1 MASTRN
7 VVRLR
12 AVIIGIVAAGS
23 AAFLI
28 PTIAAAVPRDPATD
42 TIASVTQRLDSLS
55 KQSESLAEKYNGAQ
69 ITLTAR
75 QKSADKAQNA
85 LRSAV
90 AAYQTARAQLADTVK
105 SQYEGAQ
112 FSTAGALLT
121 STTDAN
127 YLDKVE
133 ALNLLNAHR
142 SAVVAE
148 LITARANADKAQ
160 NAAADA
166 LQQAKTVRDT
176 VSKQRADVEVQTKKY
191 TDLLATLNAQQ
202 QEAYRD
208 RNAPTTAQ
216 LATTTQAPARPGT
229 HGPCAASRSAC
240 GRRRQRQGADAV
252 AYARAQLGKP
262 YVFGA
267 AGPDAFDC
275 SGLTMMAWAAA
286 GVSLPHYAPSQMQ
299 NGSVGADRCLG
310 HAARRP
316 DLPLPRYRPCGDLC
330 RQRDGNLGPPARR
343 RGEVRQRRLRHA
355 EHRRRA
361 TYRLSLT
368 QTPSGDSTPGTPP
381 GRGPNLVWTNIIR
394 LRRRGPC

>member
-7 VVRLR
+7 AARLR

-42 TIASVTQRLDSLS
+42 TIASVTQRLDNLS

-75 QKSADKAQNA
+75 QKAAGKAQSA
-85 LRSAV
+85 FRSA
-90 AAYQTARAQLADTVK
+90 AATYQTARAQLTNTLK

-121 STTDAN
+121 STNEAN

-160 NAAADA
+160 EAAADA
-166 LQQAKTVRDT
+166 LQKAKSVRDL
-176 VSKQRADVEVQTKKY
+176 VSKQRADVEAQTKKY

-202 QEAYRD
+202 QEQYRD
-208 RNAPTTAQ
+208 RNAPTAAQ
-216 LATTTQAPARPGT
+216 LATTQTTQALPAAPAQ
-229 HGPCAASRSAC
+229 PAAPPAVGGGSAKA
-240 GRRRQRQGADAV
+240 QIAV

-262 YVFGA
+262 YVFAA

-286 GVSLPHYAPSQMQ
+286 GVSLPHFAPTQMQ
-299 NGSVGADRCLG
+299 YGSTVPIDVSAM
-310 HAARRP
+310 
-316 DLPLPRYRPCGDLC
+316 LPGDLIFLYP
-330 RQRDGNLGPPARR
+330 DIGHVEIYAGNGMAISAPQPGDVVKYVSVAYDMPNIVGVRR
-343 RGEVRQRRLRHA
+343 IA
-355 EHRRRA
+355 
-361 TYRLSLT
+361 
-368 QTPSGDSTPGTPP
+368 
-381 GRGPNLVWTNIIR
+381 
-394 LRRRGPC
+394 

>member
-1 MASTRN
+1 VASTRN
-7 VVRLR
+7 AARLR

-55 KQSESLAEKYNGAQ
+55 KRSESLAEKYNGAQ

-75 QKSADKAQNA
+75 QKSADKAQHA

-148 LITARANADKAQ
+148 LIAARGNADKAQ
-160 NAAADA
+160 NTAADA

-176 VSKQRADVEVQTKKY
+176 VRKQRADVEVQTKKY

-202 QEAYRD
+202 QEAYLD

-216 LATTTQAPARPGT
+216 LATTTQAPATPAQ
-229 HGPCAASRSAC
+229 PAAPPAVGGGSAKA
-240 GRRRQRQGADAV
+240 QTAV
-252 AYARAQLGKP
+252 AYARRNLASRMCLVP
-262 YVFGA
+262 PVRM
-267 AGPDAFDC
+267 P
-275 SGLTMMAWAAA
+275 ST
-286 GVSLPHYAPSQMQ
+286 AP
-299 NGSVGADRCLG
+299 A
-310 HAARRP
+310 
-316 DLPLPRYRPCGDLC
+316 
-330 RQRDGNLGPPARR
+330 
-343 RGEVRQRRLRHA
+343 
-355 EHRRRA
+355 
-361 TYRLSLT
+361 
-368 QTPSGDSTPGTPP
+368 
-381 GRGPNLVWTNIIR
+381 
-394 LRRRGPC
+394 

>member
-7 VVRLR
+7 AARLR

-28 PTIAAAVPRDPATD
+28 PTIAAAVPSDPATE
-42 TIASVTQRLDSLS
+42 TIASVTQRLDRLS

-75 QKSADKAQNA
+75 RKSADKAQNA

-148 LITARANADKAQ
+148 LIAARGNADKAQ

-166 LQQAKTVRDT
+166 LQEAKTVRDT
-176 VSKQRADVEVQTKKY
+176 VRKQRADVEVQTKKY

-202 QEAYRD
+202 QEAYRN
-208 RNAPTTAQ
+208 RNAPTTAE
-216 LATTTQAPARPGT
+216 LATTTQAPATPAQ
-229 HGPCAASRSAC
+229 PAAPAAVGGGSAKA
-240 GRRRQRQGADAV
+240 QTAV

-299 NGSVGADRCLG
+299 NGSVVPIDVSAMLPGDLIFLYPDVG
-310 HAARRP
+310 HVEIYAGNGMAISAPQPGDVVKYVSVAYDMPSIVGARRI
-316 DLPLPRYRPCGDLC
+316 
-330 RQRDGNLGPPARR
+330 A
-343 RGEVRQRRLRHA
+343 
-355 EHRRRA
+355 
-361 TYRLSLT
+361 
-368 QTPSGDSTPGTPP
+368 
-381 GRGPNLVWTNIIR
+381 
-394 LRRRGPC
+394 

>member
-1 MASTRN
+1 VASTRN
-7 VVRLR
+7 AARLR

-42 TIASVTQRLDSLS
+42 TIATVTQRLDNLS

-75 QKSADKAQNA
+75 QKAAGKAQSA
-85 LRSAV
+85 FRSA
-90 AAYQTARAQLADTVK
+90 AATYQTARAQLTNTLK

-121 STTDAN
+121 STNEAN

-160 NAAADA
+160 EAAADA
-166 LQQAKTVRDT
+166 LQKAKSVRDLL
-176 VSKQRADVEVQTKKY
+176 SKQRAEVEAQTKKY

-202 QEAYRD
+202 QEQYRD
-208 RNAPTTAQ
+208 RNAPTAAQ
-216 LATTTQAPARPGT
+216 LATTQTTQALPAAPAQ
-229 HGPCAASRSAC
+229 PAAPPAVGGGSAKA
-240 GRRRQRQGADAV
+240 QIAV

-262 YVFGA
+262 YVFAA

-286 GVSLPHYAPSQMQ
+286 GVSLPHYAPTQMQ
-299 NGSVGADRCLG
+299 YGSTVPIDVSAM
-310 HAARRP
+310 
-316 DLPLPRYRPCGDLC
+316 LPGDLIFLYP
-330 RQRDGNLGPPARR
+330 DIGHVEIYAGNGMAISAPQPGDVVKYVSVAYDMPNIVGVRR
-343 RGEVRQRRLRHA
+343 IA
-355 EHRRRA
+355 
-361 TYRLSLT
+361 
-368 QTPSGDSTPGTPP
+368 
-381 GRGPNLVWTNIIR
+381 
-394 LRRRGPC
+394 

>member
-7 VVRLR
+7 AARLR

-42 TIASVTQRLDSLS
+42 TIASVTQRLDNLS

-75 QKSADKAQNA
+75 QKAAGKAQSA
-85 LRSAV
+85 FRSA
-90 AAYQTARAQLADTVK
+90 AATYQTARAQLTNTLK

-121 STTDAN
+121 STNEAN

-160 NAAADA
+160 EAAADA
-166 LQQAKTVRDT
+166 LQKAKSVRDL
-176 VSKQRADVEVQTKKY
+176 VSKQRADVEAKTKKY

-202 QEAYRD
+202 QEQYRD
-208 RNAPTTAQ
+208 RNAPTAAQ
-216 LATTTQAPARPGT
+216 LATTQTTQALPAAPAQ
-229 HGPCAASRSAC
+229 PAAPPAVGGGSAKA
-240 GRRRQRQGADAV
+240 QIAV

-262 YVFGA
+262 YVFAA

-286 GVSLPHYAPSQMQ
+286 GVSLPHYAPTQMQ
-299 NGSVGADRCLG
+299 YGSTVPIDVSAM
-310 HAARRP
+310 
-316 DLPLPRYRPCGDLC
+316 LPGDLIFLYP
-330 RQRDGNLGPPARR
+330 DIGHVEIYAGNGMAISAPQPGDVVKYVSVAYDMPNIVGVRR
-343 RGEVRQRRLRHA
+343 IA
-355 EHRRRA
+355 
-361 TYRLSLT
+361 
-368 QTPSGDSTPGTPP
+368 
-381 GRGPNLVWTNIIR
+381 
-394 LRRRGPC
+394 

>member
-1 MASTRN
+1 VASTRN
-7 VVRLR
+7 AARLR

-42 TIASVTQRLDSLS
+42 TIASVTQRLDNLS

-75 QKSADKAQNA
+75 QKAAGKAQSA
-85 LRSAV
+85 FRSA
-90 AAYQTARAQLADTVK
+90 AATYQTARAQLTNTLK

-121 STTDAN
+121 STNEAN

-160 NAAADA
+160 EAAADA
-166 LQQAKTVRDT
+166 LHKAKSVRDL
-176 VSKQRADVEVQTKKY
+176 VSKQRADVEAQTKKY

-202 QEAYRD
+202 QEQYRD
-208 RNAPTTAQ
+208 RNAPTAAQ
-216 LATTTQAPARPGT
+216 LATTQTTQALPAAPAQ
-229 HGPCAASRSAC
+229 PAAPPAVGGGSAKA
-240 GRRRQRQGADAV
+240 QIAV

-262 YVFGA
+262 YVFAA

-286 GVSLPHYAPSQMQ
+286 GVSLPHFAPTQMQ
-299 NGSVGADRCLG
+299 YGSTVPIDVSAM
-310 HAARRP
+310 
-316 DLPLPRYRPCGDLC
+316 LPGDLIFLYP
-330 RQRDGNLGPPARR
+330 DIGHVEIYAGNGMAISAPQPGDVVKYVSVAYDMPNIVGVRR
-343 RGEVRQRRLRHA
+343 IA
-355 EHRRRA
+355 
-361 TYRLSLT
+361 
-368 QTPSGDSTPGTPP
+368 
-381 GRGPNLVWTNIIR
+381 
-394 LRRRGPC
+394 

>member
-1 MASTRN
+1 VASTRN
-7 VVRLR
+7 AARLR

-55 KQSESLAEKYNGAQ
+55 KRSETLAEKYNGAQ

-133 ALNLLNAHR
+133 ALNMLNAHR

-148 LITARANADKAQ
+148 LIAARGNADKAQ

-166 LQQAKTVRDT
+166 LQEAKTVRDT
-176 VSKQRADVEVQTKKY
+176 VRKQRADVEVQTKKY

-202 QEAYRD
+202 QEAYRN
-208 RNAPTTAQ
+208 RNAPTTAE
-216 LATTTQAPARPGT
+216 LATTTQAPATPAQ
-229 HGPCAASRSAC
+229 PAAPAAVGGGSAKA
-240 GRRRQRQGADAV
+240 QTAV

-299 NGSVGADRCLG
+299 NGSVVPIDVSAM
-310 HAARRP
+310 
-316 DLPLPRYRPCGDLC
+316 LPGDLIFLYP
-330 RQRDGNLGPPARR
+330 DVGHVEIYAGNGMSISAPQPGDVVKYVSVAYDMPSIVGVRR
-343 RGEVRQRRLRHA
+343 IA
-355 EHRRRA
+355 
-361 TYRLSLT
+361 
-368 QTPSGDSTPGTPP
+368 
-381 GRGPNLVWTNIIR
+381 
-394 LRRRGPC
+394 

>member
-1 MASTRN
+1 VASTRN
-7 VVRLR
+7 AARLR

-42 TIASVTQRLDSLS
+42 TIASVTQRLDNLS

-75 QKSADKAQNA
+75 QKAAGKAQSA
-85 LRSAV
+85 FRSA
-90 AAYQTARAQLADTVK
+90 AATYQTARAQLTNTLK

-121 STTDAN
+121 STNEAN

-160 NAAADA
+160 EAAADA
-166 LQQAKTVRDT
+166 LHKAKSVRDL
-176 VSKQRADVEVQTKKY
+176 VSKQRADVEAQTKKY

-202 QEAYRD
+202 QEQYRD
-208 RNAPTTAQ
+208 RNAPTAAQ
-216 LATTTQAPARPGT
+216 LVTTQTTQAPTAPAQ
-229 HGPCAASRSAC
+229 PAAPPAVGGGSAKA
-240 GRRRQRQGADAV
+240 QIAV

-262 YVFGA
+262 YVFAA

-286 GVSLPHYAPSQMQ
+286 GVSLPHFAPTQMQ
-299 NGSVGADRCLG
+299 YGSTVPIDVSAM
-310 HAARRP
+310 
-316 DLPLPRYRPCGDLC
+316 LPGDLIFLYP
-330 RQRDGNLGPPARR
+330 DIGHVEIYAGNGMAISAPQPGDVVKYVSVAYDMPNIVGVRR
-343 RGEVRQRRLRHA
+343 IA
-355 EHRRRA
+355 
-361 TYRLSLT
+361 
-368 QTPSGDSTPGTPP
+368 
-381 GRGPNLVWTNIIR
+381 
-394 LRRRGPC
+394 

>member
-1 MASTRN
+1 VASTRN
-7 VVRLR
+7 AARLR

-42 TIASVTQRLDSLS
+42 TIASVSQRLDNLS

-75 QKSADKAQNA
+75 QKAAGKAQSA
-85 LRSAV
+85 FRSA
-90 AAYQTARAQLADTVK
+90 AATYQTARAQLTNTLK

-121 STTDAN
+121 STNEAN

-160 NAAADA
+160 EAAADA
-166 LQQAKTVRDT
+166 LHKAKSVRDL
-176 VSKQRADVEVQTKKY
+176 VSKQRADVEAQTKKY

-202 QEAYRD
+202 QEQYRD
-208 RNAPTTAQ
+208 RNAPTAAQ
-216 LATTTQAPARPGT
+216 LATTQTTQALPAAPAQ
-229 HGPCAASRSAC
+229 PAAPPAVGGGSAKA
-240 GRRRQRQGADAV
+240 QIAV

-262 YVFGA
+262 YVFAA

-286 GVSLPHYAPSQMQ
+286 GVSLPHYAPTQMQ
-299 NGSVGADRCLG
+299 YGSTVPIDVSAM
-310 HAARRP
+310 
-316 DLPLPRYRPCGDLC
+316 LPGDLIFLYP
-330 RQRDGNLGPPARR
+330 DIGHVEIYAGNGMAISAPQPGDVVKYVSVAYDMPNIVGVRR
-343 RGEVRQRRLRHA
+343 IA
-355 EHRRRA
+355 
-361 TYRLSLT
+361 
-368 QTPSGDSTPGTPP
+368 
-381 GRGPNLVWTNIIR
+381 
-394 LRRRGPC
+394 

>member
-7 VVRLR
+7 AARLR

-42 TIASVTQRLDSLS
+42 TIASVTQRLDNLS

-75 QKSADKAQNA
+75 QKAAGKAQSA
-85 LRSAV
+85 FRSA
-90 AAYQTARAQLADTVK
+90 AATYQTARAQLTNTLK

-121 STTDAN
+121 STNEAN

-160 NAAADA
+160 EAAADA
-166 LQQAKTVRDT
+166 LHKAKSVRDL
-176 VSKQRADVEVQTKKY
+176 VSKQRADVEAQTKKY

-202 QEAYRD
+202 QEQYRD
-208 RNAPTTAQ
+208 RNAPTAAQ
-216 LATTTQAPARPGT
+216 LATTQTTQALPAAPAQ
-229 HGPCAASRSAC
+229 PAAPPAVGGGSAKA
-240 GRRRQRQGADAV
+240 QIAV

-262 YVFGA
+262 YVFAA

-286 GVSLPHYAPSQMQ
+286 GVSLPHFAPTQMQ
-299 NGSVGADRCLG
+299 YGSTVPIDVSAM
-310 HAARRP
+310 
-316 DLPLPRYRPCGDLC
+316 LPGDLIFLYP
-330 RQRDGNLGPPARR
+330 DIGHVEIYAGNGMAISAPQPGDVVKYVSVAYDMPNIVGVRR
-343 RGEVRQRRLRHA
+343 IA
-355 EHRRRA
+355 
-361 TYRLSLT
+361 
-368 QTPSGDSTPGTPP
+368 
-381 GRGPNLVWTNIIR
+381 
-394 LRRRGPC
+394 

>member
-7 VVRLR
+7 AARLR

-42 TIASVTQRLDSLS
+42 TIASVTQRLDNLS

-75 QKSADKAQNA
+75 QKAAGKAQSA
-85 LRSAV
+85 FRSA
-90 AAYQTARAQLADTVK
+90 AATYQTARAQLTNTLK

-121 STTDAN
+121 STNEAN

-160 NAAADA
+160 EAAADA
-166 LQQAKTVRDT
+166 LHKAKSVRDL
-176 VSKQRADVEVQTKKY
+176 VSKQRADVEAKTKKY

-202 QEAYRD
+202 QEQYRD
-208 RNAPTTAQ
+208 RNAPTAAQ
-216 LATTTQAPARPGT
+216 LVTTQTTQAPTAPAQ
-229 HGPCAASRSAC
+229 PAAPPAVGGGSAKA
-240 GRRRQRQGADAV
+240 QIAV

-262 YVFGA
+262 YVFAA

-286 GVSLPHYAPSQMQ
+286 GVSLPHYAPTQMQ
-299 NGSVGADRCLG
+299 YGSTVPIDVSAM
-310 HAARRP
+310 
-316 DLPLPRYRPCGDLC
+316 LPGDLIFLYP
-330 RQRDGNLGPPARR
+330 DIGHVEIYAGNGMAISAPQPGDVVKYVSVAYDMPNIVGVRR
-343 RGEVRQRRLRHA
+343 IA
-355 EHRRRA
+355 
-361 TYRLSLT
+361 
-368 QTPSGDSTPGTPP
+368 
-381 GRGPNLVWTNIIR
+381 
-394 LRRRGPC
+394 

>member
-7 VVRLR
+7 AARLR

-42 TIASVTQRLDSLS
+42 TIASVTQRLDNLS

-75 QKSADKAQNA
+75 QKAAGKAQSA
-85 LRSAV
+85 FRSA
-90 AAYQTARAQLADTVK
+90 AATYQTARAQLTNTLK

-121 STTDAN
+121 STNEAN

-160 NAAADA
+160 EAAADA
-166 LQQAKTVRDT
+166 LHKAKSVRDL
-176 VSKQRADVEVQTKKY
+176 VSKQRADVEAQTKKY

-202 QEAYRD
+202 QEQYRD
-208 RNAPTTAQ
+208 RNAPTAAQ
-216 LATTTQAPARPGT
+216 LATTQTTQALPAAPAQ
-229 HGPCAASRSAC
+229 PAAPPAVGGGSAKA
-240 GRRRQRQGADAV
+240 QIAV

-262 YVFGA
+262 YVFAA

-286 GVSLPHYAPSQMQ
+286 GVSLPHYAPTQMQ
-299 NGSVGADRCLG
+299 YGSTVPIDVSAM
-310 HAARRP
+310 
-316 DLPLPRYRPCGDLC
+316 LPGDLIFLYP
-330 RQRDGNLGPPARR
+330 DIGHVEIYAGNGMAISAPQPGDVVNYVSVAYDMPNIVGVRR
-343 RGEVRQRRLRHA
+343 IA
-355 EHRRRA
+355 
-361 TYRLSLT
+361 
-368 QTPSGDSTPGTPP
+368 
-381 GRGPNLVWTNIIR
+381 
-394 LRRRGPC
+394 

>member
-7 VVRLR
+7 AARLR

-42 TIASVTQRLDSLS
+42 TIASVSQRLDNLS

-75 QKSADKAQNA
+75 QKAAGKAQSA
-85 LRSAV
+85 FRSA
-90 AAYQTARAQLADTVK
+90 AATYQTARAQLTNTLK

-121 STTDAN
+121 STNEAN

-160 NAAADA
+160 EAAADA
-166 LQQAKTVRDT
+166 LQKAKSVRDL
-176 VSKQRADVEVQTKKY
+176 VSKQRADVEAQTKKY

-202 QEAYRD
+202 QEQYRD
-208 RNAPTTAQ
+208 RNAPTAAQ
-216 LATTTQAPARPGT
+216 LATTQTTQALPAAPAQ
-229 HGPCAASRSAC
+229 PAAPPAVGGGSAKA
-240 GRRRQRQGADAV
+240 QIAV

-262 YVFGA
+262 YVFAA

-286 GVSLPHYAPSQMQ
+286 GVSLPHFAPTQMQ
-299 NGSVGADRCLG
+299 YGSTVPIDVSAM
-310 HAARRP
+310 
-316 DLPLPRYRPCGDLC
+316 LPGDLIFLYP
-330 RQRDGNLGPPARR
+330 DIGHVEIYAGNGMAISAPQPGDVVKYVSVAYDMPNIVGVRR
-343 RGEVRQRRLRHA
+343 IA
-355 EHRRRA
+355 
-361 TYRLSLT
+361 
-368 QTPSGDSTPGTPP
+368 
-381 GRGPNLVWTNIIR
+381 
-394 LRRRGPC
+394 

>member
-7 VVRLR
+7 AARLR

-42 TIASVTQRLDSLS
+42 TIASVTQRLDNLS

-75 QKSADKAQNA
+75 QKAAGKAQSA
-85 LRSAV
+85 FRSA
-90 AAYQTARAQLADTVK
+90 AATYQTARAQLTNTLK

-121 STTDAN
+121 STNEAN

-160 NAAADA
+160 EAAADA
-166 LQQAKTVRDT
+166 LHKAKSVRDL
-176 VSKQRADVEVQTKKY
+176 VSKQRADVEAQTKKY

-202 QEAYRD
+202 QEQYRD
-208 RNAPTTAQ
+208 RNAPTAAQ
-216 LATTTQAPARPGT
+216 LATTQTTQALPAAPAQ
-229 HGPCAASRSAC
+229 PAAPPAVGGGSAKA
-240 GRRRQRQGADAV
+240 QIAV

-262 YVFGA
+262 YVFAA

-299 NGSVGADRCLG
+299 YGSTVPIDVSAM
-310 HAARRP
+310 
-316 DLPLPRYRPCGDLC
+316 LPGDLIFLYP
-330 RQRDGNLGPPARR
+330 DIGHVEIYAGNGMAISAPQPGDVVKYVSVAYDMPNIVGVRR
-343 RGEVRQRRLRHA
+343 IA
-355 EHRRRA
+355 
-361 TYRLSLT
+361 
-368 QTPSGDSTPGTPP
+368 
-381 GRGPNLVWTNIIR
+381 
-394 LRRRGPC
+394 

>member
-7 VVRLR
+7 VARLR

-42 TIASVTQRLDSLS
+42 TIASVSQRLDNLS

-75 QKSADKAQNA
+75 QKAAGKAQSA
-85 LRSAV
+85 FRSA
-90 AAYQTARAQLADTVK
+90 AATYQTARAQLTNTLK

-121 STTDAN
+121 STNEAN
-127 YLDKVE
+127 YLDKVV

-160 NAAADA
+160 EAAADA
-166 LQQAKTVRDT
+166 LHKAKSVRDL
-176 VSKQRADVEVQTKKY
+176 VSKQRADVEAQTKKY

-202 QEAYRD
+202 QEQYRD
-208 RNAPTTAQ
+208 RNAPTAAQ
-216 LATTTQAPARPGT
+216 LATTQTTQALTAPAQP
-229 HGPCAASRSAC
+229 AAPPAVGGGSAKA
-240 GRRRQRQGADAV
+240 QIAV

-262 YVFGA
+262 YVFAA

-299 NGSVGADRCLG
+299 YGSTVPIDVSAM
-310 HAARRP
+310 
-316 DLPLPRYRPCGDLC
+316 LPGDLIFLYP
-330 RQRDGNLGPPARR
+330 DIGHVEIYAGNGMAISAPQPGDVVKYVSVAYDMPNIVGVRR
-343 RGEVRQRRLRHA
+343 IA
-355 EHRRRA
+355 
-361 TYRLSLT
+361 
-368 QTPSGDSTPGTPP
+368 
-381 GRGPNLVWTNIIR
+381 
-394 LRRRGPC
+394 

>member
-1 MASTRN
+1 VASTRN
-7 VVRLR
+7 AARLR

-42 TIASVTQRLDSLS
+42 TIASVTQRLDNLS

-75 QKSADKAQNA
+75 QKAAGKAQSA
-85 LRSAV
+85 FRSA
-90 AAYQTARAQLADTVK
+90 AATYQTARAQLTNTLK

-121 STTDAN
+121 STNEAN

-160 NAAADA
+160 EAAADA
-166 LQQAKTVRDT
+166 LHKAKSVRDL
-176 VSKQRADVEVQTKKY
+176 VSKQRADVEAQTKKY

-202 QEAYRD
+202 QEQYRD
-208 RNAPTTAQ
+208 RNAPTAAQ
-216 LATTTQAPARPGT
+216 LATTQTPQALPAAPAQP
-229 HGPCAASRSAC
+229 AAPPAVGGGSAKA
-240 GRRRQRQGADAV
+240 QIAV

-262 YVFGA
+262 YVFAA

-286 GVSLPHYAPSQMQ
+286 GVSLPHYAPTQMQ
-299 NGSVGADRCLG
+299 YGSTVPIDVSAM
-310 HAARRP
+310 
-316 DLPLPRYRPCGDLC
+316 LPGDLIFLYP
-330 RQRDGNLGPPARR
+330 DIGHVEIYAGNGMAISAPQPGDVVKYVSVAYDMPNIVGVRR
-343 RGEVRQRRLRHA
+343 IA
-355 EHRRRA
+355 
-361 TYRLSLT
+361 
-368 QTPSGDSTPGTPP
+368 
-381 GRGPNLVWTNIIR
+381 
-394 LRRRGPC
+394 

>member
-1 MASTRN
+1 VASTRN
-7 VVRLR
+7 AARLR

-42 TIASVTQRLDSLS
+42 TIASVTQRLDNLA
-55 KQSESLAEKYNGAQ
+55 KQSESFAEKYNGAQ

-75 QKSADKAQNA
+75 QKAAGKAQSA
-85 LRSAV
+85 FRSA
-90 AAYQTARAQLADTVK
+90 AATYQTARAQLTNTLK

-121 STTDAN
+121 STNEAN

-160 NAAADA
+160 EAAADA
-166 LQQAKTVRDT
+166 LHKAKSVRDL
-176 VSKQRADVEVQTKKY
+176 VSKQRADVEAQTKKY

-202 QEAYRD
+202 QEQYRD
-208 RNAPTTAQ
+208 RNAPTAAQ
-216 LATTTQAPARPGT
+216 LATTQTTQALPAAPAQ
-229 HGPCAASRSAC
+229 PAAPPAVGGGSAKA
-240 GRRRQRQGADAV
+240 QIAV

-262 YVFGA
+262 YVFAA

-286 GVSLPHYAPSQMQ
+286 GVSLPHFAPTQMQ
-299 NGSVGADRCLG
+299 YGSTVPIDVSAM
-310 HAARRP
+310 
-316 DLPLPRYRPCGDLC
+316 LPGDLIFLYP
-330 RQRDGNLGPPARR
+330 DIGHVEIYAGNGMAISAPQPGDVVKYVSVAYDMPNIVGVRR
-343 RGEVRQRRLRHA
+343 IA
-355 EHRRRA
+355 
-361 TYRLSLT
+361 
-368 QTPSGDSTPGTPP
+368 
-381 GRGPNLVWTNIIR
+381 
-394 LRRRGPC
+394 

>member
-1 MASTRN
+1 VASTRN
-7 VVRLR
+7 AARLR

-42 TIASVTQRLDSLS
+42 TIATVTQRLDNLS

-69 ITLTAR
+69 ITLKAR
-75 QKSADKAQNA
+75 QKAAGKAQSA
-85 LRSAV
+85 FRSA
-90 AAYQTARAQLADTVK
+90 AATYQTARAQLTNTLK

-121 STTDAN
+121 STNEAN

-160 NAAADA
+160 EAAADA
-166 LQQAKTVRDT
+166 LQKAKSVRDLL
-176 VSKQRADVEVQTKKY
+176 SKQRAEVEAQTKKY

-202 QEAYRD
+202 QEQYRD
-208 RNAPTTAQ
+208 RNAPTAAQ
-216 LATTTQAPARPGT
+216 LATTQTTQALPAAPAQ
-229 HGPCAASRSAC
+229 PAAPPAVGGGSAKA
-240 GRRRQRQGADAV
+240 QIAV

-262 YVFGA
+262 YVFAA

-299 NGSVGADRCLG
+299 YGSTVPIDVSAM
-310 HAARRP
+310 
-316 DLPLPRYRPCGDLC
+316 LPGDLIFLYP
-330 RQRDGNLGPPARR
+330 DIGHVEIYAGNGMAISAPQPGDVVKYVSVAYDMPNIVGVRR
-343 RGEVRQRRLRHA
+343 IA
-355 EHRRRA
+355 
-361 TYRLSLT
+361 
-368 QTPSGDSTPGTPP
+368 
-381 GRGPNLVWTNIIR
+381 
-394 LRRRGPC
+394 

>member
-7 VVRLR
+7 AARLR

-42 TIASVTQRLDSLS
+42 TIASVTQRLDNLS

-75 QKSADKAQNA
+75 QKAAGKAQSA
-85 LRSAV
+85 FRSA
-90 AAYQTARAQLADTVK
+90 AATYQTARAQLTNTLK

-121 STTDAN
+121 STNEAN

-160 NAAADA
+160 EAAADA
-166 LQQAKTVRDT
+166 LQKAKSVRDL
-176 VSKQRADVEVQTKKY
+176 VSKQRADVEAKTKKY

-202 QEAYRD
+202 QEQYRD
-208 RNAPTTAQ
+208 RNAPTAAQ
-216 LATTTQAPARPGT
+216 LATTQTTQALPAAPAQ
-229 HGPCAASRSAC
+229 PAAPPAVGGGSAKA
-240 GRRRQRQGADAV
+240 QIAV

-262 YVFGA
+262 YVFAA

-286 GVSLPHYAPSQMQ
+286 GVSLPHYAPTQMQ
-299 NGSVGADRCLG
+299 YGSTVPIDVGAM
-310 HAARRP
+310 
-316 DLPLPRYRPCGDLC
+316 LPGDLIFLYP
-330 RQRDGNLGPPARR
+330 DIGHVEIYAGNGMAISAPQPGDVVKYVSVAYDMPNIVGVRR
-343 RGEVRQRRLRHA
+343 IA
-355 EHRRRA
+355 
-361 TYRLSLT
+361 
-368 QTPSGDSTPGTPP
+368 
-381 GRGPNLVWTNIIR
+381 
-394 LRRRGPC
+394 

>member
-1 MASTRN
+1 VASTRN
-7 VVRLR
+7 AARLR

-42 TIASVTQRLDSLS
+42 TIASVTQRLDNLS

-75 QKSADKAQNA
+75 QKAAGKAQSA
-85 LRSAV
+85 FRSA
-90 AAYQTARAQLADTVK
+90 AATYQTARAQLTNTLK

-121 STTDAN
+121 STNEAN

-160 NAAADA
+160 EAAADA
-166 LQQAKTVRDT
+166 LQKAKSVRDL
-176 VSKQRADVEVQTKKY
+176 VSKQRADVEAKTKKY

-202 QEAYRD
+202 QEQYRD
-208 RNAPTTAQ
+208 RNAPTAAQ
-216 LATTTQAPARPGT
+216 LATTQTTQALPAAPAQ
-229 HGPCAASRSAC
+229 PAAPPAVGGGSAKA
-240 GRRRQRQGADAV
+240 QIAV

-262 YVFGA
+262 YVFAA

-286 GVSLPHYAPSQMQ
+286 GVSLPHFAPTQMQ
-299 NGSVGADRCLG
+299 YGSTVPIDVSAM
-310 HAARRP
+310 
-316 DLPLPRYRPCGDLC
+316 LPGDLIFLYP
-330 RQRDGNLGPPARR
+330 DIGHVEIYAGNGMAISAPQPGDVVKYVSVAYDMPNIVGVRR
-343 RGEVRQRRLRHA
+343 IA
-355 EHRRRA
+355 
-361 TYRLSLT
+361 
-368 QTPSGDSTPGTPP
+368 
-381 GRGPNLVWTNIIR
+381 
-394 LRRRGPC
+394 

>member
-1 MASTRN
+1 VASTRN
-7 VVRLR
+7 AARLR

-42 TIASVTQRLDSLS
+42 TIATVTQRLDNLS

-75 QKSADKAQNA
+75 QKAAGKAQSA
-85 LRSAV
+85 FRSA
-90 AAYQTARAQLADTVK
+90 AATYQTARAQLTNTLK

-121 STTDAN
+121 STNEAN

-160 NAAADA
+160 EAAADA
-166 LQQAKTVRDT
+166 LHKAKSVRDL
-176 VSKQRADVEVQTKKY
+176 VSKQRADVEAQTKKY

-202 QEAYRD
+202 QEQYRD
-208 RNAPTTAQ
+208 RNAPTAAQ
-216 LATTTQAPARPGT
+216 LATTQTTQALPAAPAQ
-229 HGPCAASRSAC
+229 PAAPPAVGGGSAKA
-240 GRRRQRQGADAV
+240 QIAV

-262 YVFGA
+262 YVFAA

-286 GVSLPHYAPSQMQ
+286 GVSLPHYAPTQMQ
-299 NGSVGADRCLG
+299 YGSTVPIDVSAM
-310 HAARRP
+310 
-316 DLPLPRYRPCGDLC
+316 LPGDLIFLYP
-330 RQRDGNLGPPARR
+330 DIGHVEIYAGNGMAISAPQPGDVVKYVSVAYDMPNIVGVRR
-343 RGEVRQRRLRHA
+343 IA
-355 EHRRRA
+355 
-361 TYRLSLT
+361 
-368 QTPSGDSTPGTPP
+368 
-381 GRGPNLVWTNIIR
+381 
-394 LRRRGPC
+394 

>member
-7 VVRLR
+7 AVRLR
-12 AVIIGIVAAGS
+12 AVIIGMVAAGA

-28 PTIAAAVPRDPATD
+28 PTIAAAVPRDPATE

-55 KQSESLAEKYNGAQ
+55 KRSEALAEKYNGAQ

-75 QKSADKAQNA
+75 QKSADKAQHA

-148 LITARANADKAQ
+148 LIAARGNADKAQ

-176 VSKQRADVEVQTKKY
+176 VRKQRADVEVQTKKY

-202 QEAYRD
+202 QEAYRN

-216 LATTTQAPARPGT
+216 LATTTQAPATPAQ
-229 HGPCAASRSAC
+229 PAAPPAVGGGSAKA
-240 GRRRQRQGADAV
+240 QTAV

-299 NGSVGADRCLG
+299 NGSVVPIDVSAM
-310 HAARRP
+310 
-316 DLPLPRYRPCGDLC
+316 LPGDLIFLYP
-330 RQRDGNLGPPARR
+330 DVGHVEIYAGNGMAISAPQPGDVVKYVSVAYDMPSIVGVRR
-343 RGEVRQRRLRHA
+343 IA
-355 EHRRRA
+355 
-361 TYRLSLT
+361 
-368 QTPSGDSTPGTPP
+368 
-381 GRGPNLVWTNIIR
+381 
-394 LRRRGPC
+394 

>member
-7 VVRLR
+7 AARLR

-42 TIASVTQRLDSLS
+42 TIASVTQRLDNLS

-75 QKSADKAQNA
+75 QKAAGKAQSA
-85 LRSAV
+85 FRSA
-90 AAYQTARAQLADTVK
+90 AATYQTARAQLTNTLK
-105 SQYEGAQ
+105 SQYEGTQ

-121 STTDAN
+121 STNEAN

-160 NAAADA
+160 EAAADA
-166 LQQAKTVRDT
+166 LHKAKSVRDL
-176 VSKQRADVEVQTKKY
+176 VSKQRADVEAQTKKY

-202 QEAYRD
+202 QEQYRD
-208 RNAPTTAQ
+208 RNAPTAAQ
-216 LATTTQAPARPGT
+216 LATTQTPQALPAAPAQP
-229 HGPCAASRSAC
+229 AAPPAVGGGSAKA
-240 GRRRQRQGADAV
+240 QIAV

-262 YVFGA
+262 YVFAA

-286 GVSLPHYAPSQMQ
+286 GVSLPHYAPTQMQ
-299 NGSVGADRCLG
+299 YGSTVPIDVSAM
-310 HAARRP
+310 
-316 DLPLPRYRPCGDLC
+316 LPGDLIFLYP
-330 RQRDGNLGPPARR
+330 DIGHVEIYAGNGMAISAPQPGDVVKYVSVAYDMPNIVGVRR
-343 RGEVRQRRLRHA
+343 IA
-355 EHRRRA
+355 
-361 TYRLSLT
+361 
-368 QTPSGDSTPGTPP
+368 
-381 GRGPNLVWTNIIR
+381 
-394 LRRRGPC
+394 

>member
-1 MASTRN
+1 VASTRN
-7 VVRLR
+7 AARLR

-42 TIASVTQRLDSLS
+42 TIASVTQRLDGLS
-55 KQSESLAEKYNGAQ
+55 KRSESLAEKYNGAQ

-75 QKSADKAQNA
+75 QKSADKAQNV

-148 LITARANADKAQ
+148 LIAARGNADKAQ

-176 VSKQRADVEVQTKKY
+176 VRKQRADVEVQTKKY

-216 LATTTQAPARPGT
+216 LATTTQAPATPAQ
-229 HGPCAASRSAC
+229 PAAPPAVGGGSAKA
-240 GRRRQRQGADAV
+240 QTAV

-299 NGSVGADRCLG
+299 NGSVVPIDVSAM
-310 HAARRP
+310 
-316 DLPLPRYRPCGDLC
+316 LPGDLIFLYP
-330 RQRDGNLGPPARR
+330 DVGHVEIYAGNGMAISAPQPGDVVKYVSVAYDMPSIVGVRR
-343 RGEVRQRRLRHA
+343 IA
-355 EHRRRA
+355 
-361 TYRLSLT
+361 
-368 QTPSGDSTPGTPP
+368 
-381 GRGPNLVWTNIIR
+381 
-394 LRRRGPC
+394 

>member
-7 VVRLR
+7 AARLR

-42 TIASVTQRLDSLS
+42 TIASVTQRLDNLS

-75 QKSADKAQNA
+75 QKAASKAQSA
-85 LRSAV
+85 FRSA
-90 AAYQTARAQLADTVK
+90 AATYQTARAQLTNTLK

-121 STTDAN
+121 STNEAN

-160 NAAADA
+160 EAAADA
-166 LQQAKTVRDT
+166 LQKAKSVRDL
-176 VSKQRADVEVQTKKY
+176 VSKQRADVEAQTKKY

-202 QEAYRD
+202 QEQYRD
-208 RNAPTTAQ
+208 RNAPTAAQ
-216 LATTTQAPARPGT
+216 LATTQTTQAPTAPAQ
-229 HGPCAASRSAC
+229 PAAPPAVGGGSAKA
-240 GRRRQRQGADAV
+240 QIAV

-262 YVFGA
+262 YVFAA

-286 GVSLPHYAPSQMQ
+286 GVSLPHFAPTQMQ
-299 NGSVGADRCLG
+299 YGSTVPIDVSAM
-310 HAARRP
+310 
-316 DLPLPRYRPCGDLC
+316 LPGDLIFLYP
-330 RQRDGNLGPPARR
+330 DIGHVEIYAGNGMAISAPQPGDVVKYVSVAYDMPNIVGVRR
-343 RGEVRQRRLRHA
+343 IA
-355 EHRRRA
+355 
-361 TYRLSLT
+361 
-368 QTPSGDSTPGTPP
+368 
-381 GRGPNLVWTNIIR
+381 
-394 LRRRGPC
+394 

>member
-7 VVRLR
+7 AARLR
-12 AVIIGIVAAGS
+12 AVIIGIIAAGS

-55 KQSESLAEKYNGAQ
+55 KKSESLAEKYNGAQ

-148 LITARANADKAQ
+148 LIVARGNADKAQ
-160 NAAADA
+160 DATGDA

-176 VSKQRADVEVQTKKY
+176 VRKQRADVEMQTKKY

-216 LATTTQAPARPGT
+216 LATTTQAPATPAQ
-229 HGPCAASRSAC
+229 PAAPPAVGGGSAKA
-240 GRRRQRQGADAV
+240 QTAV

-299 NGSVGADRCLG
+299 NGSVVPIDVSAM
-310 HAARRP
+310 
-316 DLPLPRYRPCGDLC
+316 LPGDLIFLYP
-330 RQRDGNLGPPARR
+330 DVGHVEIYAGNGMAISAPQPGDVVKYVSVAYDMPSIVGVRR
-343 RGEVRQRRLRHA
+343 IG
-355 EHRRRA
+355 
-361 TYRLSLT
+361 
-368 QTPSGDSTPGTPP
+368 
-381 GRGPNLVWTNIIR
+381 
-394 LRRRGPC
+394 

>member
-7 VVRLR
+7 AARLR

-42 TIASVTQRLDSLS
+42 TIASVTQRLDNLS

-75 QKSADKAQNA
+75 QKAAGKAQSA
-85 LRSAV
+85 FRSA
-90 AAYQTARAQLADTVK
+90 AATYQTARAQLTNTLK

-121 STTDAN
+121 STNEAN

-160 NAAADA
+160 EAAADA
-166 LQQAKTVRDT
+166 LHKAKSVRDL
-176 VSKQRADVEVQTKKY
+176 VSKQRADVEAQTKKY

-202 QEAYRD
+202 QEQYRD
-208 RNAPTTAQ
+208 RNAPTAAQ
-216 LATTTQAPARPGT
+216 LATTQTTQALPAAPAQ
-229 HGPCAASRSAC
+229 PAAPPAVGGGSAKA
-240 GRRRQRQGADAV
+240 QIAV

-262 YVFGA
+262 YVFAA

-286 GVSLPHYAPSQMQ
+286 GVSLPHYAPTQMQ
-299 NGSVGADRCLG
+299 YGSTVPIDVSAM
-310 HAARRP
+310 
-316 DLPLPRYRPCGDLC
+316 LPGDLIFLYP
-330 RQRDGNLGPPARR
+330 DIGHVEIYAGNGMAISAPQPGDVVKYVSVAYDMPNIVGVRR
-343 RGEVRQRRLRHA
+343 IA
-355 EHRRRA
+355 
-361 TYRLSLT
+361 
-368 QTPSGDSTPGTPP
+368 
-381 GRGPNLVWTNIIR
+381 
-394 LRRRGPC
+394 

>member
-7 VVRLR
+7 AARLR
-12 AVIIGIVAAGS
+12 TLIIGIVAAGS

-28 PTIAAAVPRDPATD
+28 PTIATAVPGDPATD
-42 TIASVTQRLDSLS
+42 TIASVTQRLDNLS

-75 QKSADKAQNA
+75 QKAASKAQSA
-85 LRSAV
+85 FRSA
-90 AAYQTARAQLADTVK
+90 AATYQTARAQLTNTLK

-121 STTDAN
+121 STNEAN
-127 YLDKVE
+127 YLDKVQ

-160 NAAADA
+160 EAAADA
-166 LQQAKTVRDT
+166 LHKAKSVRDL
-176 VSKQRADVEVQTKKY
+176 VSKQRADAEAQTKKY

-202 QEAYRD
+202 QEQYRD
-208 RNAPTTAQ
+208 RNAPTAAQ
-216 LATTTQAPARPGT
+216 LVTTQTTQAPTAPAQ
-229 HGPCAASRSAC
+229 PAAPPAVGGGSAKA
-240 GRRRQRQGADAV
+240 QIAV

-262 YVFGA
+262 YVFAA

-286 GVSLPHYAPSQMQ
+286 GVSLPHFAPTQMQ
-299 NGSVGADRCLG
+299 YGSTVPIDVSAM
-310 HAARRP
+310 
-316 DLPLPRYRPCGDLC
+316 LPGDLIFLYP
-330 RQRDGNLGPPARR
+330 DIGHVEIYAGNGMAISAPQPGDVVKYVSVAYDMPNIVGVRR
-343 RGEVRQRRLRHA
+343 IA
-355 EHRRRA
+355 
-361 TYRLSLT
+361 
-368 QTPSGDSTPGTPP
+368 
-381 GRGPNLVWTNIIR
+381 
-394 LRRRGPC
+394 

>member
-1 MASTRN
+1 VASTRN
-7 VVRLR
+7 AARLR

-42 TIASVTQRLDSLS
+42 TIASVTQRLDTLS

-75 QKSADKAQNA
+75 QKAAGKAQSA
-85 LRSAV
+85 FRSA
-90 AAYQTARAQLADTVK
+90 AATYQTARAQLTNTLK

-121 STTDAN
+121 STNEAN

-160 NAAADA
+160 EAAADA
-166 LQQAKTVRDT
+166 LHKAKSVRDL
-176 VSKQRADVEVQTKKY
+176 VSKQRADVEAQTKKY

-202 QEAYRD
+202 QEQYRD
-208 RNAPTTAQ
+208 RNAPTAAQ
-216 LATTTQAPARPGT
+216 LATTQTTQALPAAPAQ
-229 HGPCAASRSAC
+229 PAAPPAVGGGSAKA
-240 GRRRQRQGADAV
+240 QIAV

-262 YVFGA
+262 YVFAA

-286 GVSLPHYAPSQMQ
+286 GVSLPHYAPTQMQ
-299 NGSVGADRCLG
+299 YGSTVPIDVSAM
-310 HAARRP
+310 
-316 DLPLPRYRPCGDLC
+316 LPGDLIFLYP
-330 RQRDGNLGPPARR
+330 DIGHVEIYAGNGMAISAPQPGDVVKYVSVAYDMPNIVGVRR
-343 RGEVRQRRLRHA
+343 IA
-355 EHRRRA
+355 
-361 TYRLSLT
+361 
-368 QTPSGDSTPGTPP
+368 
-381 GRGPNLVWTNIIR
+381 
-394 LRRRGPC
+394 

>member
-7 VVRLR
+7 AARLR
-12 AVIIGIVAAGS
+12 AVVIGIVAAGS

-42 TIASVTQRLDSLS
+42 TIATVTQRLDNLS

-75 QKSADKAQNA
+75 QKAAGKAQSA
-85 LRSAV
+85 FRSA
-90 AAYQTARAQLADTVK
+90 AATYQTARAQLTNTLK

-121 STTDAN
+121 STNEAN

-160 NAAADA
+160 EAAADA
-166 LQQAKTVRDT
+166 LQKAKSVRDL
-176 VSKQRADVEVQTKKY
+176 VSKQRADVETQTKKY

-202 QEAYRD
+202 QEQYRD
-208 RNAPTTAQ
+208 RNAPTAAQ
-216 LATTTQAPARPGT
+216 LVTTQTTQAPTAPAQ
-229 HGPCAASRSAC
+229 PAAPPAVGGGSAKA
-240 GRRRQRQGADAV
+240 QIAV

-262 YVFGA
+262 YVFAA

-286 GVSLPHYAPSQMQ
+286 GVSLPHYAPTQMQ
-299 NGSVGADRCLG
+299 YGSTVPIDVSAM
-310 HAARRP
+310 
-316 DLPLPRYRPCGDLC
+316 LPGDLIFLYP
-330 RQRDGNLGPPARR
+330 DIGHVEIYAGNGMAISAPQPGDVVKYVSVAYDMPNIVGVRR
-343 RGEVRQRRLRHA
+343 IA
-355 EHRRRA
+355 
-361 TYRLSLT
+361 
-368 QTPSGDSTPGTPP
+368 
-381 GRGPNLVWTNIIR
+381 
-394 LRRRGPC
+394 

>member
-7 VVRLR
+7 AARLR

-42 TIASVTQRLDSLS
+42 TIASVTQRLDNLS

-75 QKSADKAQNA
+75 QKAAGKAQSA
-85 LRSAV
+85 FRSA
-90 AAYQTARAQLADTVK
+90 AATYQTARAQLTNTLK

-121 STTDAN
+121 STNEAN

-160 NAAADA
+160 EAAADA
-166 LQQAKTVRDT
+166 LHKAKSVRDL
-176 VSKQRADVEVQTKKY
+176 VSKQRADVEAKTKKY

-202 QEAYRD
+202 QEQYRD
-208 RNAPTTAQ
+208 RNAPTAAQ
-216 LATTTQAPARPGT
+216 LATTQTTQALPAAPAQ
-229 HGPCAASRSAC
+229 PAAPPAVGGGSAKA
-240 GRRRQRQGADAV
+240 QIAV

-262 YVFGA
+262 YVFAA

-299 NGSVGADRCLG
+299 YGSTVPIDVSAM
-310 HAARRP
+310 
-316 DLPLPRYRPCGDLC
+316 LPGDLIFLYP
-330 RQRDGNLGPPARR
+330 DIGHVEIYAGNGMAISAPQPGDVVKYVSVAYDMPNIVGVRR
-343 RGEVRQRRLRHA
+343 IA
-355 EHRRRA
+355 
-361 TYRLSLT
+361 
-368 QTPSGDSTPGTPP
+368 
-381 GRGPNLVWTNIIR
+381 
-394 LRRRGPC
+394 